1 MEYGGIVLA
10 RKFLAF
16 LGTTDYKE
24 CIYEY
29 DQGEKLCCFTKY
41 TQEAILSIMCKDWTR
56 EDTAVIFLTDQA
68 EKENWYN
75 EEKEDRRLKTILEQ
89 FNITIKTVRIPEG
102 KKKEEIWEIFDN
114 VIKEIDYKDEIIF
127 DITHAFR
134 SLPMLASVILNYA
147 KVLKNAK
154 ILGIYYGAYE
164 AKDKNNI
171 APIFDLTPLSDI
183 LDWSQAVNVF
193 LKYGISGPFKEISVR
208 QLKPH
213 LHREQWA
220 RDTKQFVESLNH
232 LTMCLYTCRGKALSG
247 KRTDRKSISSA
258 MESVEDNI
266 KKIKS
271 INEDMQLKPLIP
283 LLEKVEERLEIFNEK
298 DNLSIG
304 IASIKWAVENH
315 LIQQAYTA
323 LDETIKTYA
332 CEKFAFDSSDA
343 NDREKIIQK
352 ALKIKALHI
361 PEEKWNVGNEYRN
374 QVKEIVEKL
383 DDQLAI
389 LSDKVGKLRND
400 INHFGFNSNA
410 SDYTNLENKVKEYFN
425 EFLNYVNSNLHKMEN
440 VHAVYHRI

>member
-127 DITHAFR
+127 DITHGFR

-425 EFLNYVNSNLHKMEN
+425 EFLNYVNSN
-440 VHAVYHRI
+440 

>member
-1 MEYGGIVLA
+1 M
-10 RKFLAF
+10 
-16 LGTTDYKE
+16 
-24 CIYEY
+24 
-29 DQGEKLCCFTKY
+29 
-41 TQEAILSIMCKDWTR
+41 
-56 EDTAVIFLTDQA
+56 
-68 EKENWYN
+68 
-75 EEKEDRRLKTILEQ
+75 
-89 FNITIKTVRIPEG
+89 
-102 KKKEEIWEIFDN
+102 
-114 VIKEIDYKDEIIF
+114 
-127 DITHAFR
+127 
-134 SLPMLASVILNYA
+134 
-147 KVLKNAK
+147 
-154 ILGIYYGAYE
+154 
-164 AKDKNNI
+164 
-171 APIFDLTPLSDI
+171 
-183 LDWSQAVNVF
+183 
-193 LKYGISGPFKEISVR
+193 
-208 QLKPH
+208 
-213 LHREQWA
+213 
-220 RDTKQFVESLNH
+220 
-232 LTMCLYTCRGKALSG
+232 
-247 KRTDRKSISSA
+247 
-258 MESVEDNI
+258 
-266 KKIKS
+266 
-271 INEDMQLKPLIP
+271 IP

-425 EFLNYVNSNLHKMEN
+425 EFLNYVNSN
-440 VHAVYHRI
+440 